1 MVLGMPGMRLGF
13 AAEKT
18 TLTQRSIYSSNLPEV
33 VKRQNPETERSQ
45 QVLNYG
51 GKSTLRCCGSEIE
64 FPSLM
69 ELLRF
74 KIASIWGYLDSL
86 QAIQPIFRGPRTRK
100 SHAINLNSF
109 HLQHSKVNIPL
120 FKARIPTLNSQAE
133 SLPPHLQS
141 WIYYETHL
149 HHAHRR
155 HAQFNQIP
163 ANEEF
168 LLRRLEK
175 RAESW
180 GFDLQAR
187 NDTPRKLIKRK
198 FNLHKRAKSQNEF
211 TLTPVSELP
220 FSDEFSKKKA
230 VSFAKSAGPTTNSDE
245 ANKSASNE
253 NSQGFSPKVAEAIKN
268 KSVINA
274 EDSTAANSVGFS
286 IEANDVGY
294 FAEIN
299 VGTPP
304 QKFKVIM
311 DSGSSDFWLSAPQ
324 CTNSVTGEKTCNHPS
339 LSANSSSM
347 KSSNQPFKVTY
358 GTGSVS
364 GVLVQEN
371 VEIAGLTL
379 QGHTFGGATLE
390 SNEFA
395 AADVPFDGL
404 MGTAKSSL
412 SNQKVLTPIETL
424 AETKTISGAFMGY
437 SLGRAADATN
447 IGQVTLGG
455 VDQTKFDGSLTLFQ
469 NVNKAGFWE
478 GDMTQASVDGKAV
491 VTGKTAILD
500 TGTSLMVLPLAD
512 ATAIHAAIPGSK
524 TDGQGG
530 FTVPCT
536 TQVSVSLNM
545 GGKDFQIKPSDLTFQ
560 PISANKLDGDCIS
573 GITAGNI
580 GGKNQWLVGD
590 VFLKNVYFATDVTNN
605 QIGLAA
611 IKT

>member
-1 MVLGMPGMRLGF
+1 
-13 AAEKT
+13 
-18 TLTQRSIYSSNLPEV
+18 
-33 VKRQNPETERSQ
+33 
-45 QVLNYG
+45 
-51 GKSTLRCCGSEIE
+51 
-64 FPSLM
+64 M

-198 FNLHKRAKSQNEF
+198 FNLHKRAKS
-211 TLTPVSELP
+211 
-220 FSDEFSKKKA
+220 
-230 VSFAKSAGPTTNSDE
+230 
-245 ANKSASNE
+245 
-253 NSQGFSPKVAEAIKN
+253 FSPKVAEAIKN